1 MPKSANQLPVC
12 SFARQ
17 LPTVAQR
24 PAPHN
29 SDHEALVQ
37 QYMSQMRSGSAT
49 SSTSPRLAQGPTTSD
64 YEAKLAL
71 FMSLKGNEGKL
82 PIKSLSPP
90 ATTQDVRL
98 AHQCRSSSGASPEQ
112 LLEKTDEE
120 INRLTLEMNHALRRR
135 QEHERR
141 IQALHGQPT
150 PPLQHASPQQQKQP
164 AIKPGSIVE
173 LYSDTSYFA
182 IPAIVLEGSSSSNNE
197 YVIENTITHDTL
209 PSVSSKLI
217 HPYQIYADGTRASCN
232 IGIEDTVYMTPCAVR
247 SHVVREK
254 SGLAMY
260 EVSYLEN
267 DKLVEEYMPF
277 SRVQRIHGRRNGMRG
292 TAARSTSAQ

>member
-1 MPKSANQLPVC
+1 MNSSTTFTASNMKYHLLNLAAIASIVVAGGTAAQHLLHRQHPQAPS
-12 SFARQ
+12 SFA
-17 LPTVAQR
+17 LM
-24 PAPHN
+24 
-29 SDHEALVQ
+29 SSEIQ
-37 QYMSQMRSGSAT
+37 QHDNECINDITMGYDECNNNEEEVDVT
-49 SSTSPRLAQGPTTSD
+49 SSPSIAAT
-64 YEAKLAL
+64 
-71 FMSLKGNEGKL
+71 
-82 PIKSLSPP
+82 
-90 ATTQDVRL
+90 TTQDVGGL
-98 AHQCRSSSGASPEQ
+98 AAHQRSRSRSTGASPEQ

-141 IQALHGQPT
+141 IQALHGQLT
-150 PPLQHASPQQQKQP
+150 P
-164 AIKPGSIVE
+164 IKPGSIVE